1 MIELVRHTLNQDS
14 PEVQAV
20 ACEGVAK
27 LMLAGMID
35 DETVGHPATKA
46 IHTRKPVD
54 VVLDSPVSSPPL
66 LFS

>member
-35 DETVGHPATKA
+35 DETVSHPTEEAA
-46 IHTRKPVD
+46 HTARSVD
-54 VVLDSPVSSPPL
+54 VVPDSPVTGPPL